1 MASADDYANWIVA
14 NESKKGTPEFDTVS
28 KAYQE
33 AKSEESGNKAIDFSI
48 PTEQALRI
56 SSVKQKGFTPLS
68 QKIIGAS
75 EAALSTASTI
85 PAIAGGYY
93 GMAKNVIQGKPAEQG
108 LLEGMSK
115 LTYQPKTETGQQYTE
130 NIGNAINESGIAGLG
145 PMVLPTKGMP
155 MISTKTIEE
164 TVPTS
169 GFLRKTS
176 ESLMQSALKP
186 TIAQLRSGQAKTAID
201 TLLKYGINPTTKGV
215 EQLREKIGGINEDI
229 ANTLEQSHGTVS
241 KQNVLNRIGD
251 VYDKFRQQVAPTSD
265 INAIQGIA
273 QDFLGSN
280 VGQGAMDTIPVQ
292 LAQKLKQGTYKVLAG
307 KYGEAGSA
315 ATETQKA
322 LARGLKEEIA
332 SEVPQIANLNKEE
345 SKLIDTLNVT
355 ERRALM
361 DLNKNPAG
369 LSLLTTNPTK
379 FAMFM
384 ADKSALFKSLLART
398 LNRTSELNLN
408 PTQPTQNA
416 LIGGANL
423 TSNINPS
430 IAGSLAMPTSK
441 ASQLANILQN
451 KEQQ

>member
-33 AKSEESGNKAIDFSI
+33 AKSEESGKKSIDFSI
-48 PTEQALRI
+48 PTEEALRT
-56 SSVKQKGFTPLS
+56 SSVKPQGFAPLS
-68 QKIIGAS
+68 QKILGAG

-93 GMAKNVIQGKPAEQG
+93 GMAKNVLQGKPAEQG
-108 LLEGMSK
+108 LMEGMSN
-115 LTYQPKTETGQQYTE
+115 LTYQPRTETGRQYTE
-130 NIGNAINESGIAGLG
+130 NIGDVINKSGIVGLG
-145 PMVLPTKGMP
+145 PMALPTKGMP
-155 MISTKTIEE
+155 MIATKVTEE

-186 TIAQLRSGQAKTAID
+186 TIGQLKSGQAKTAID

-241 KQNVLNRIGD
+241 KQNVLSRIGD
-251 VYDKFRQQVAPTSD
+251 VYDKFTQQVAPTSD
-265 INAIQGIA
+265 INAIHGVT
-273 QDFLGSN
+273 QDFLASN
-280 VGQGAMDTIPVQ
+280 KGQGAMDTIPVQ
-292 LAQKLKQGTYKVLAG
+292 LAQKLKQGTYKVLSG
-307 KYGEAGSA
+307 KYGESGSA
-315 ATETQKA
+315 ATEAQKA

-332 SEVPQIANLNKEE
+332 VEVPEIANLNKEE

-379 FAMFM
+379 FAAFM

-398 LNRTSELNLN
+398 LNRTSQLNLN
-408 PTQPTQNA
+408 PMQPTQNA
-416 LIGGANL
+416 LIGGMNL
-423 TSNINPS
+423 TSNINPA
-430 IAGSLAMPTSK
+430 IAGSLAMPTSR

-451 KEQQ
+451 KE

>member
-14 NESKKGTPEFDTVS
+14 NESKKGTPEFDIVS

-48 PTEQALRI
+48 PTEQALRT
-56 SSVKQKGFTPLS
+56 SSVKPQGFIPLS
-68 QKIIGAS
+68 QKILGAG
-75 EAALSTASTI
+75 EAALTTASTI

-93 GMAKNVIQGKPAEQG
+93 GIAKNVLKGKPAEQG
-108 LLEGMSK
+108 LMEGMSQ
-115 LTYQPKTETGQQYTE
+115 LTYQPRTEAGKQYVE
-130 NIGNAINESGIAGLG
+130 KIGDVINESGIAGLG
-145 PMVLPTKGMP
+145 PMNLPTKGMP
-155 MISTKTIEE
+155 MISTRTVEE

-169 GFLRKTS
+169 GFIRKTS

-186 TIAQLRSGQAKTAID
+186 TISQLRSGQAKTAID
-201 TLLKYGINPTTKGV
+201 TLLKYGINPTAKGV
-215 EQLREKIGGINEDI
+215 EQLKEKIGGINEDI
-229 ANTLEQSHGTVS
+229 ATALEQSHGTVS

-251 VYDKFRQQVAPTSD
+251 VYDKFRQQVSPTSD
-265 INAIQGIA
+265 INAIENVA
-273 QDFLGSN
+273 QDFLASN
-280 VGQGAMDTIPVQ
+280 KGQGAMDAIPVQ
-292 LAQKLKQGTYKVLAG
+292 LAQKLKQGTYKVLSG

-315 ATETQKA
+315 ATEAQKA

-332 SEVPQIANLNKEE
+332 AEIPDIAQLNKEE

-379 FAMFM
+379 FAAFM
-384 ADKSALFKSLLART
+384 ADKSALFKSLLARA
-398 LNRTSELNLN
+398 LNRTSQVNLN
-408 PTQPTQNA
+408 PVQPTQNA

-423 TSNINPS
+423 ISNVNPQ
-430 IAGSLAMPTSK
+430 IAGSLAMPTSR
-441 ASQLANILQN
+441 AAQLANILQN

>member
-1 MASADDYANWIVA
+1 MAMPWEEFAQT
-14 NESKKGTPEFDTVS
+14 ESKPWEEF
-28 KAYQE
+28 
-33 AKSEESGNKAIDFSI
+33 KSQAIDFSI
-48 PTEQALRI
+48 PTEEALRT
-56 SSVKQKGFTPLS
+56 SSVKPQKYIPLS
-68 QKIIGAS
+68 QKILGAG

-93 GMAKNVIQGKPAEQG
+93 GMAKNVLQGKPAEQG
-108 LLEGMSK
+108 LLEGMSN
-115 LTYQPKTETGQQYTE
+115 LTYQPRTEAGQQYTE
-130 NIGNAINESGIAGLG
+130 NLGNVVNESGIAGLG

-155 MISTKTIEE
+155 MISTKVTEE

-169 GFLRKTS
+169 NFLRNQA
-176 ESLMQSALKP
+176 ESMMQRALKP

-201 TLLKYGINPTTKGV
+201 TLLKYGINPTKGGV
-215 EQLREKIGGINEDI
+215 EILKEKIGNINEDI
-229 ANTLEQSHGTVS
+229 SNALEQSHGTVS
-241 KQNVLNRIGD
+241 KQNVLARIGD

-265 INAIQGIA
+265 INAIQNVT
-273 QDFLGSN
+273 QDFLNSN

-315 ATETQKA
+315 ATEAQKA

-332 SEVPQIANLNKEE
+332 AEIPQVAQLNKEE

-369 LSLLTTNPTK
+369 LSLLTSNPAK
-379 FAMFM
+379 FAAFL
-384 ADKSALFKSLLART
+384 ADKSALFKSLLARA
-398 LNRTSELNLN
+398 LNKTSQLNLN

-416 LIGGANL
+416 LIGGTNL
-423 TSNINPS
+423 LSNVNPQM
-430 IAGSLAMPTSK
+430 AGSLAMPTSK

>member
-14 NESKKGTPEFDTVS
+14 NESKKGTDEFNTVAQ
-28 KAYQE
+28 AYQE
-33 AKSEESGNKAIDFSI
+33 AKTEEQSKPQKIDFSI
-48 PTEQALRI
+48 PTPEALHT
-56 SSVKQKGFTPLS
+56 SSVNEKPTYTPLS
-68 QKIIGAS
+68 QKALGIG
-75 EAALSTASTI
+75 EAALSAASTT

-93 GMAKNVIQGKPAEQG
+93 GMAKNVLQGKPAEQG
-108 LLEGMSK
+108 LMEGMGN
-115 LTYQPKTETGQQYTE
+115 LTYQPRTQAGQQYTE
-130 NIGNAINESGIAGLG
+130 NLGNAINASGIAGLG

-155 MISTKTIEE
+155 MMATKAPEELGQST
-164 TVPTS
+164 
-169 GFLRKTS
+169 GMLRRGA

-201 TLLKYGINPTTKGV
+201 TLLKYGINPTAKGV
-215 EQLREKIGGINEDI
+215 EELKNRVGNINEDI

-241 KQNVLNRIGD
+241 KQNVLARIGD
-251 VYDKFRQQVAPTSD
+251 VYDKFKQQVAPTAD
-265 INAIQGIA
+265 VNAIQGVT

-280 VGQGAMDTIPVQ
+280 VGVGPRDTIPVQ

-315 ATETQKA
+315 ATEAQKA

-332 SEVPQIANLNKEE
+332 VEVPEVAQLNKEE

-379 FAMFM
+379 FAAFM

-398 LNRTSELNLN
+398 LNRVGTLAPIQS
-408 PTQPTQNA
+408 TQNK
-416 LIGGANL
+416 LIGGMNL
-423 TSNINPS
+423 MSNVNPQ
-430 IAGSLAMPTSK
+430 IAGSLAQPVSK
-441 ASQLANILQN
+441 AQQLGSILQN

>member
-1 MASADDYANWIVA
+1 MASANDYANWIVA
-14 NESKKGTPEFDTVS
+14 NESKKGTPEFDTVAQ
-28 KAYQE
+28 AYKE
-33 AKSEESGNKAIDFSI
+33 AKAEESGNKAIDFSI
-48 PTEQALRI
+48 PTEEALRT
-56 SSVKQKGFTPLS
+56 SSVKQQGFTPLS
-68 QKIIGAS
+68 QKILGAG

-93 GMAKNVIQGKPAEQG
+93 GLIKNVAQGKPAEQG
-108 LLEGMSK
+108 LMEGMSK
-115 LTYQPKTETGQQYTE
+115 LTYQPRTEAGKQYVE
-130 NIGNAINESGIAGLG
+130 NIGEAINQSGIAGLG
-145 PMVLPTKGMP
+145 PMALPTKGMP
-155 MISTKTIEE
+155 MISTKTVEE

-186 TIAQLRSGQAKTAID
+186 TINQLRSGQAKTAID
-201 TLLKYGINPTTKGV
+201 TLLKYGINPTAKGV
-215 EQLREKIGGINEDI
+215 EQLKEKIGGINEDI
-229 ANTLEQSHGTVS
+229 ATALEQSHGTVS
-241 KQNVLNRIGD
+241 KQNVLARISD

-265 INAIQGIA
+265 INAIESVA
-273 QDFLGSN
+273 QDFLASN
-280 VGQGAMDTIPVQ
+280 KGQGAMDAIPVQ
-292 LAQKLKQGTYKVLAG
+292 LAQKLKQGTYKVLSG

-315 ATETQKA
+315 ATEAQKA

-332 SEVPQIANLNKEE
+332 AEIPDIAQLNKEE

-369 LSLLTTNPTK
+369 LSLLTSNPAK
-379 FAMFM
+379 FALFM
-384 ADKSALFKSLLART
+384 ADKSAAFKSLLARA

-408 PTQPTQNA
+408 PVQPTQNA

-423 TSNINPS
+423 ISNVNPQV
-430 IAGSLAMPTSK
+430 AGSLAMPISK
-441 ASQLANILQN
+441 AAQLANILQN